1 MESVTVIIPTFRP
14 GKYLFECLDSL
25 ENQTLEKTRYN
36 VFIVLNG
43 DKEPYFS
50 TIEECIARLKCKIE
64 LVYTDCKGVSNARNI
79 AIDRASGKFVA
90 FIDDDDY
97 VSPEYLEKL
106 LECANSSSVGA
117 IICSNVVTF
126 DENYNLGTDYISEAY
141 NRALTSPEKNSL
153 FARRKFLS
161 SSCCKLIPLSVIG
174 SRRFNTAIKRGE
186 DSLFM
191 ASISDKITGIVPAS
205 VEAIYYRRLRIGS
218 ASRSEESKYSRLTR
232 KARLIASYMKVYIS
246 GVSGYN
252 PILFLTR
259 ILATI
264 RN

>member
-1 MESVTVIIPTFRP
+1 MITLLVKELGVKYIIAKGQSDLHAKVLYKIGADRVVLPEKDMGVRVAHNLVSASILDFIELSPNYSIMELR
-14 GKYLFECLDSL
+14 
-25 ENQTLEKTRYN
+25 
-36 VFIVLNG
+36 VLN
-43 DKEPYFS
+43 EW
-50 TIEECIARLKCKIE
+50 
-64 LVYTDCKGVSNARNI
+64 
-79 AIDRASGKFVA
+79 SGKTLN
-90 FIDDDDY
+90 
-97 VSPEYLEKL
+97 ELKL
-106 LECANSSSVGA
+106 
-117 IICSNVVTF
+117 
-126 DENYNLGTDYISEAY
+126 
-141 NRALTSPEKNSL
+141 R
-153 FARRKFLS
+153 
-161 SSCCKLIPLSVIG
+161 
-174 SRRFNTAIKRGE
+174 SRYGINIMAIKRGE

-205 VEAIYYRRLRIGS
+205 LEAIYYRRLRIGS